1 MNKRE
6 ELQKLVD
13 FLEEKILHLRMAK
26 VTQTDALA
34 IFKAEK
40 DIEEAE
46 AERDKIKLEIENQ
59 NISSNSCELYKAL
72 LKLVRREQVLSFK
85 KFLKAQSIG
94 TFLVHG
100 SPDYGQRWLL
110 NRLITQH
117 IRHGTTGKLVRVQLN
132 RIGRRRNIS
141 ALWRELGGRV
151 GLFGTKPEPS
161 EVVEQV
167 YGWWQTQNVI
177 LVFHDVD
184 CMPKEYLKELIQEFW
199 LPLATQ
205 AREVNS
211 QTLKYQLLTFLVD
224 YEGHIGT
231 QNTLFVEKLEPNWEP
246 RIPIKLPSIIP
257 FGDRTLNDWIQ
268 TIEIEFDTLPLV
280 EAIKNTEDELV
291 QEILSNSDN
300 GIPEL
305 VMSEICHLCECNWY
319 EEKDRW
325 LKY

>member
-1 MNKRE
+1 MNKCE

-13 FLEEKILHLRMAK
+13 LLEEKILHLRMAK
-26 VTQTDALA
+26 VTQTDALG
-34 IFKAEK
+34 IFKVEK
-40 DIEEAE
+40 QIEEAE
-46 AERDKIKLEIENQ
+46 KERDEIKQEIENQ
-59 NISSNSCELYKAL
+59 NISSNSCNLYRAL
-72 LKLVRREQVLSFK
+72 LKLGYREQVLSFK

-100 SPDYGQRWLL
+100 FPDYGQRWLL

-132 RIGRRRNIS
+132 RIARRRNIS

-151 GLFGTKPEPS
+151 GKVGKQPIPS
-161 EVVEQV
+161 EIIEQV

-184 CMPKEYLKELIQEFW
+184 CMPQEYLQQLIKEFW

-205 AREVNS
+205 AREVVS
-211 QTLKYQLLTFLVD
+211 QTNNYQLLMFLVD
-224 YEGHIGT
+224 YEGNVSN
-231 QNTLFVEKLEPNWEP
+231 QNSLFVEKIEPNWEP
-246 RIPIKLPSIIP
+246 KIPIKLPSIIP
-257 FGDRTLNDWIQ
+257 FGDRILNDWIE

-280 EAIKNTEDELV
+280 EAIQNTEDELV
-291 QEILSNSDN
+291 REILEKSDN
-300 GIPEL
+300 GVPEL
-305 VMSEICHLCECNWY
+305 AMLEICHLCDCNWY